1 MRPVSE
7 TSAEILFHKIC
18 MCSPTT
24 LSKRRCLQHPQS
36 QRNTFLANLEDENA
50 RPGTLCERPLSLV
63 LPNDSAHIA
72 CSRDRSLP
80 VPVAGHSRHPCM
92 VESTLG
98 YWEPASAE
106 WRICP
111 TSFELRRRTGDGRLR
126 RRACD
131 AMGLP
136 LSLGQPPIANRPG
149 STRDLGRSYGWFGCR
164 DHRWPALSHRT
175 CRRFLATCAG

>member
-1 MRPVSE
+1 MRPASE

-18 MCSPTT
+18 MCSRL
-24 LSKRRCLQHPQS
+24 LSARGAVSGTHNHSGIHSLRTWRTRTPGPACFAEGRCHWYCRTIL
-36 QRNTFLANLEDENA
+36 R
-50 RPGTLCERPLSLV
+50 
-63 LPNDSAHIA
+63 I
-72 CSRDRSLP
+72 LP

-98 YWEPASAE
+98 YWEPASAD
-106 WRICP
+106 WRICT

-126 RRACD
+126 RRACS

-149 STRDLGRSYGWFGCR
+149 STRNLGRSYGWFGCR
-164 DHRWPALSHRT
+164 DHRWPALSRRT
-175 CRRFLATCAG
+175 CRRFLATWAG